1 MWLANEPHACAQII
15 YTVIYKFKST
25 ILKKKIITISLFVL
39 IKYYDNHFAI
49 KLHNFFWL
57 LDIKK
62 IIFIFFPT
70 MHANIEFSFVLWQ
83 VMNHYNNFLVYLVPV
98 LLLIFLNHSIHG
110 NSVKI
115 GFFFQVSYRETYIF
129 PKVDSFNL

>member
-1 MWLANEPHACAQII
+1 MNLMHVHKLYIQLYISLNQQ
-15 YTVIYKFKST
+15 Y
-25 ILKKKIITISLFVL
+25 KKKIITISLFVL

-115 GFFFQVSYRETYIF
+115 VFFFKFHIEKHIF